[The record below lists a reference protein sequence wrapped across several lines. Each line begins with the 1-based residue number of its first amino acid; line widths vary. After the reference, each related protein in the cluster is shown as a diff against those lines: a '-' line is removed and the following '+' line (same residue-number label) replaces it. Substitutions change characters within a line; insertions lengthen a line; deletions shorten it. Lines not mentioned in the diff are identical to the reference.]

1 MSAPEIAARARF
13 DRIRYAQVWEDADIL
28 VEALRPQR
36 GEIVVSIGSA
46 GDNCLALLAEGP
58 ARVIAVDLNPAQLA
72 CIRLRKAALAALSH
86 EEYLQLMGSR
96 PSSRREVLLTRCAA
110 RLDEADQAF

>member
-1 MSAPEIAARARF
+1 MSGPEIAKRARF

-28 VEALRPQR
+28 VEALRLQP
-36 GEIVVSIGSA
+36 GDTIVSIGSA

-72 CIRLRKAALAALSH
+72 CIRMRKAALMTLSH
-86 EEYLQLMGSR
+86 SAYLELIGSR
-96 PSSRREVLLTRCAA
+96 PSSRRKSLLAQCAG
-110 RLDEADQAF
+110 Q